1 MFLFRNQLL
10 AGSSIAASLTV
21 LLLLLPLNSA
31 AREFEASTAP
41 DKKFVLKL
49 FPKFYFASTYF
60 GDDGKARHI
69 PNVPGLLY
77 AELPVQIQYGV
88 TGSFSVGAV
97 LPLGMTYQE
106 ELTRAD
112 PVGRFALREAWL
124 TLQHRWLTFPFI
136 SSSSIRIKLPLQD
149 KKNWEDGLKV
159 GDGQIDIFP
168 VFHSDYF
175 NQEKHFYCQF
185 SAGYKFRLKT
195 GGYKPFDEIRL
206 YSRAG
211 IELFSELQVRFF
223 LSSDLTWFKNGEYP
237 RPNPPFFE
245 QDGYL
250 TTIGYG
256 VSLWPRPT
264 LRLEVATAGD
274 LVGRHHYRGI
284 RWIIGTTKIF

>member
-1 MFLFRNQLL
+1 M
-10 AGSSIAASLTV
+10 AITV
-21 LLLLLPLNSA
+21 AVFLLLPLNSA

-41 DKKFVLKL
+41 DKKFVMKI
-49 FPKFYFASTYF
+49 FPKFYFTSAYF

-77 AELPVQIQYGV
+77 AELPVQVQYGV

-106 ELTRAD
+106 ELTRDD
-112 PVGRFALREAWL
+112 PVARFAVREVWL

-136 SSSSIRIKLPLQD
+136 SSSSVRIKLPLMD

-159 GDGQIDIFP
+159 GDGQVDLFP
-168 VFHSDYF
+168 IFHSDYF
-175 NQEKHFYCQF
+175 NQSKHFYLQF

-195 GGYKPFDEIRL
+195 GDYKPLDEIRL
-206 YSRAG
+206 YSLAG
-211 IELFSELQVRFF
+211 IELFSELQMRFF
-223 LSSDLTWFKNGEYP
+223 LFSDLTWFRNGEYP
-237 RPNPPFFE
+237 SPNPPFFE
-245 QDGYL
+245 QEGYL
-250 TTIGYG
+250 TTLGYG

-264 LRLEVATAGD
+264 LRFELATAGD
-274 LVGRHHYRGI
+274 LVGRNHYRGI